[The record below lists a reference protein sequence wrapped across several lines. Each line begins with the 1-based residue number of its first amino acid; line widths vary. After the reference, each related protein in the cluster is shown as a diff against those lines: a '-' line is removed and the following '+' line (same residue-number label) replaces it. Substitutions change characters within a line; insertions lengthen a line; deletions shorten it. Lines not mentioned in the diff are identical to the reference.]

1 MADSFEQSKLASGD
15 KPAWDRFV
23 ARFAGVVH
31 AAINATLRR
40 AGRDTGDA
48 ADLSQ
53 DVFARLCRND
63 FHLIRNYDPL
73 RASVS
78 TWLSLIARS
87 VTLDS
92 LRRHQPSF
100 TALDDAPEAALAVP
114 ADEGAQPIQLPAGLL
129 SPRQELILTMLY
141 DRDMDP
147 ADVAAELNIDPQTVR
162 SQHHKALTK
171 LRALYGDHPP

>member
-1 MADSFEQSKLASGD
+1 MADAFEQNKLANGD

-23 ARFAGVVH
+23 TRFAGVVH

-40 AGRDTGDA
+40 AGRDTRET

-63 FHLIRNYDPL
+63 FHLIRNYDPA

-87 VTLDS
+87 VALDA
-92 LRRHQPSF
+92 LRRRQPI
-100 TALDDAPEAALAVP
+100 TAALDDAPEAALAVP
-114 ADEGAQPIQLPAGLL
+114 PDEGAQPIQLPAGLL

-147 ADVAAELNIDPQTVR
+147 AEIAAELAIDPQTVR

-171 LRALYGDHPP
+171 LRIHYGQHPP

>member
-23 ARFAGVVH
+23 TRFAGVVH

-40 AGRDTGDA
+40 AGRDSSEA

-63 FHLIRNYDPL
+63 FHLIRNYDPG

-78 TWLSLIARS
+78 TWLSLVARS
-87 VTLDS
+87 VTLDT
-92 LRRHQPSF
+92 LRRQQLRTS
-100 TALDDAPEAALAVP
+100 ALEDAPEAALAVP
-114 ADEGAQPIQLPAGLL
+114 PDEGAQPIRLPAGLL

-147 ADVAAELNIDPQTVR
+147 AEIAAELNIDPQTVR

-171 LRALYGDHPP
+171 LRAHYGEQPP